1 VGIRGIVTAD
11 RATSGDSFAGA
22 LRDAIADRGVSLIWL
37 RDRLVARGNPV
48 SLTTLSY
55 WRSGRRHPEGAG
67 SHAAIHEIEALLG
80 LAEGA
85 LTSRIGPNRRVGPLA
100 GPVPPFE
107 ARSVNR
113 AAEET
118 TAALGAPRGVF
129 REVSTQIVADVD
141 ERGVLARRWIR
152 MLLQVTTGTV
162 DEYPWVEVVEGEEG
176 PPAFTDATGARLTR
190 TYDHPSGT
198 AYGVVLAFERP
209 VTAPDTTVLEWVTD
223 YPDDDAPTIECMHGR
238 SRPGG
243 ELMIW
248 VRFHPDRLPNSWWEF
263 TDDDDS
269 PAAPQPVGA
278 GSTIHALRR
287 TFGPGV
293 FGLRWTFA

>member
-1 VGIRGIVTAD
+1 
-11 RATSGDSFAGA
+11 
-22 LRDAIADRGVSLIWL
+22 
-37 RDRLVARGNPV
+37 
-48 SLTTLSY
+48 
-55 WRSGRRHPEGAG
+55 
-67 SHAAIHEIEALLG
+67 
-80 LAEGA
+80 
-85 LTSRIGPNRRVGPLA
+85 
-100 GPVPPFE
+100 
-107 ARSVNR
+107 
-113 AAEET
+113 
-118 TAALGAPRGVF
+118 
-129 REVSTQIVADVD
+129 
-141 ERGVLARRWIR
+141 
-152 MLLQVTTGTV
+152 
-162 DEYPWVEVVEGEEG
+162 
-176 PPAFTDATGARLTR
+176 
-190 TYDHPSGT
+190 
-198 AYGVVLAFERP
+198 
-209 VTAPDTTVLEWVTD
+209 VTD